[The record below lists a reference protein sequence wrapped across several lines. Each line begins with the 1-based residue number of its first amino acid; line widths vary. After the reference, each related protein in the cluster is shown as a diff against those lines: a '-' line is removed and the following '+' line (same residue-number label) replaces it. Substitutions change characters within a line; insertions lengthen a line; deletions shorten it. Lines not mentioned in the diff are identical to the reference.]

1 MINKLKILFTHNELI
16 QSINLI
22 VFLIIV
28 LIFEVFGIAIFIPVF
43 SILLEQDIDSSNII
57 IKSINDFFVRM
68 GLLESKLFLLI
79 IITSTFFLKTIVQT
93 LIIYKQKKT
102 VTNIIRDLSNRMFTK
117 YLNQP
122 YIYYTKVNRSRIVQ
136 FLQTEILFLFNY
148 FEALL
153 SLVAEVII
161 FFGIYLLIFLIEP
174 LGVIFLTIA
183 YMISGYVYYYFS
195 TGRLNNWGIIRLNI
209 DQYLSKLI
217 LESIGNIK
225 NIILS
230 NLKNKFSNYFISK
243 NATKAK
249 YTAYQLTVNQLPR
262 IYFEFITIISIVS
275 FLFFAIFQEENSSS
289 AFFILAIFGLASF
302 KLLPSINKIFT
313 YFQQINYYSSSF
325 NKIADELKNLNE
337 PLKNISNYQMFSFR
351 HSITISDVSFSYEK
365 NKILEKVN
373 LNIKKGTIVGI
384 IGESGAGK
392 STLINLITGLYQPIE
407 GKIKVDNID
416 IRECLYE
423 YQSKLAYVS
432 QSVILFDE
440 SIKKNVAF
448 ELEEKL
454 IDVDKVN
461 SCLKEVELDKWV
473 LNLENGL
480 DTIVGEQGLQISG
493 GQKQRLGI
501 ANALYKD
508 PDILIFDEATS
519 SLDDRTE
526 TKIMNL
532 ISRFK
537 NNKTIIIISHKA
549 EKLKFCDEIY
559 QVSNSNL
566 SISKF

>member
-1 MINKLKILFTHNELI
+1 MIKKLKILFTHNELI

-22 VFLIIV
+22 VFIIIG

-454 IDVDKVN
+454 IDVDEVN

-508 PDILIFDEATS
+508 PDILIFDEPTS

-549 EKLKFCDEIY
+549 EKLKFCNEIY